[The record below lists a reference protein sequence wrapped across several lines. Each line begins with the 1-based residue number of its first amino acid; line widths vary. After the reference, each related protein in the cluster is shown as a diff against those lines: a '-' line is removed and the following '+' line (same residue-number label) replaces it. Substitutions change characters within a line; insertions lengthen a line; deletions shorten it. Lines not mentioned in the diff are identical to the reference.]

1 MPVGATKIERSIATS
16 RIADRI
22 YVMDVMVNVGSETPG
37 LAEQA
42 WSESQSTVAKW
53 TLDRAPATASVCD
66 CNI

>member
-1 MPVGATKIERSIATS
+1 MPVGATKIERSIATR

-42 WSESQSTVAKW
+42 WSESQSTVAKC
-53 TLDRAPATASVCD
+53 TLDRATASVCD